1 MNRKQIKVIRR
12 KAKTILVEWL
22 QSLLPESEKDKV
34 NEKNIFAMMPKQ
46 THYYFR
52 NQIRLSAW
60 SYKWVIK
67 KLKRNP
73 DLTFTELNDIIMKNN
88 GNKNI
93 L

>member
-1 MNRKQIKVIRR
+1 MNRKQMKVIRR

-22 QSLLPESEKDKV
+22 QSLLPEGEKEKVSEA
-34 NEKNIFAMMPKQ
+34 NIFDMMPKQ

-60 SYKWVIK
+60 AYKWVIK

-73 DLTFTELNDIIMKNN
+73 DLTFTELNDIIMRNN

>member
-1 MNRKQIKVIRR
+1 MNRKQMKVIRR
-12 KAKTILVEWL
+12 KAKTIIVEWL
-22 QSLLPESEKDKV
+22 QSLLPEEEKDKV

-46 THYYFR
+46 THYYFQ

-67 KLKRNP
+67 KLKQNP
-73 DLTFTELNDIIMKNN
+73 DLTFTELNDIIMRNN